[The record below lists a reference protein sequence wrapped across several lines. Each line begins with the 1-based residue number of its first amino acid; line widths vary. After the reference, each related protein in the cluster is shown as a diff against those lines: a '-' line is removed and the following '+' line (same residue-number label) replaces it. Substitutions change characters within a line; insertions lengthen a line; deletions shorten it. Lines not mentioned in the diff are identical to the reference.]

1 MTGLVAFPFHREI
14 PTMPYSDAFSF
25 NVASESELLPSNR
38 PVSRR
43 HILAALAGVGVGTIA
58 FQRALAAQAEQTGKV
73 TPEIIERS
81 EWIAGIKLTEEDRKT
96 VADAVQ
102 RDQEKFEALRKVE
115 LKNSVPPA
123 LSFFAAPPQEATAK
137 IDRQKIQPL
146 ASKEAVERP
155 ASDEDLAFL
164 PVTKLAALLKAKK
177 VSSTELTK
185 LYLARL
191 KKYDPLLKCV
201 VTLTEELALQQ
212 ARKADEEIAAGKHRG
227 PLHGIPWGAKDIMA
241 VPGYKTT
248 WGAGHYQDQS
258 LEVTATVVR
267 LLEEAGAVL
276 VAKLTVGALALGDEW
291 FGGMTRNPWNPDEG
305 SSGSSA
311 GSTSAV
317 VAGLVG
323 FALGS
328 ETLGSIVS
336 PCRRCSVSGLRPT
349 FGRVSRFGCMTL
361 AWSMDKIGPI
371 ARSLE
376 DCALIFGAI
385 HGSDPND
392 VTAVDRAFVWPPQD
406 EVGSLKVGY
415 FEEAERRAGEKRA
428 IDVLKK
434 LGVTLVPIKLP
445 QKYPV
450 GPLTLILNTES
461 AAAFD
466 DLTRAGVRDGIG
478 KWGTTFRKGQFV
490 PAIEYLRAC
499 RVRTLVMQEM
509 AEVMAGIDAYVGGDD
524 LTLTNFTGHPTVVVP
539 DGERPESAS
548 GQPGTIT
555 FTGAL
560 FDESKLLALAH
571 AYQQASGAHLKR
583 PPLDKLA
590 AAKQES

>member
-1 MTGLVAFPFHREI
+1 MPDSQPF
-14 PTMPYSDAFSF
+14 
-25 NVASESELLPSNR
+25 
-38 PVSRR
+38 SRR
-43 HILAALAGVGVGTIA
+43 QLLAALASVGVGTVA
-58 FQRALAAQAEQTGKV
+58 FQRALAAQAEQAGKI
-73 TPEIIERS
+73 TPELIQQS
-81 EWIAGIKLTEEDRKT
+81 EWIAGITLTEDDRKS
-96 VADAVQ
+96 VAGAVE
-102 RDQEKFEALRKVE
+102 RDQRKFDALRKVD

-123 LSFFAAPPQEATAK
+123 LSFFASPPQEAPAK
-137 IDRQKIQPL
+137 INRDEI
-146 ASKEAVERP
+146 RP
-155 ASDEDLAFL
+155 IAADDEVKKPESEEDLAFL
-164 PVTKLAALLKAKK
+164 PVTKLAALLRAKK

-201 VTLTEELALQQ
+201 VTLTEELALKQ
-212 ARKADEEIAAGKHRG
+212 AEKADAEIAAGKYRG
-227 PLHGIPWGAKDIMA
+227 PLHGVPWGAKDIIA

-258 LEVTATVVR
+258 LDVQATVAR
-267 LLEEAGAVL
+267 RLEEAGAVL
-276 VAKLTVGALALGDEW
+276 LAKLTVGSLALGDEW
-291 FGGMTRNPWNPDEG
+291 FGGMTRNPWNPEEG

-336 PCRRCSVSGLRPT
+336 PCRRCSASGLRPT

-361 AWSMDKIGPI
+361 CWSMDKIGPI

-376 DCALIFGAI
+376 DCALVFGAI
-385 HGSDPND
+385 HGSDPGD
-392 VTAVDRAFVWPPQD
+392 ITALDRPFAWPPQT
-406 EVGSLKVGY
+406 EIKSLKVGY
-415 FEEAERRAGEKRA
+415 FEGERPPEEKRA
-428 IDVLKK
+428 IDVLKT

-450 GPLTLILNTES
+450 GPLTVILNTEA

-478 KWGTTFRKGQFV
+478 KWGTTFRQGQFV
-490 PAIEYLRAC
+490 PAVEYLRAC
-499 RVRTLVMQEM
+499 RIRTLVMQEM

-524 LTLTNFTGHPTVVVP
+524 LTLTNFTGHPTIILP
-539 DGERPESAS
+539 DGDRPGSKS

-555 FTGAL
+555 FTGQL
-560 FDESKLLALAH
+560 FGESKLLGLGH
-571 AYQQASGAHLKR
+571 EYQQASGAHLKR
-583 PPLDKLA
+583 PKLDEVPMND
-590 AAKQES
+590 Q

>member
-1 MTGLVAFPFHREI
+1 MTP
-14 PTMPYSDAFSF
+14 
-25 NVASESELLPSNR
+25 EL
-38 PVSRR
+38 
-43 HILAALAGVGVGTIA
+43 I
-58 FQRALAAQAEQTGKV
+58 AQA
-73 TPEIIERS
+73 
-81 EWIAGIKLTEEDRKT
+81 EWIAGIELADQDRQA

-102 RDQEKFEALRKVE
+102 RDQRKFEALRKVD

-123 LSFFAAPPQEATAK
+123 LAFFAAPPQGAAP
-137 IDRQKIQPL
+137 IDRQVIEPI
-146 ASKEAVERP
+146 ASKEVAERP
-155 ASDEDLAFL
+155 AADDDLAFL
-164 PVTKLAALLKAKK
+164 PVARLAALIKSRK
-177 VSSTELTK
+177 VTSTELTR

-191 KKYDPLLKCV
+191 KKFDPLLKCV
-201 VTLTEELALQQ
+201 VTLTEELAITQ
-212 ARKADEEIAAGKHRG
+212 AKRADDEIAAGKYRG
-227 PLHGIPWGAKDIMA
+227 PLHGIPWGAKDIIA

-258 LEVTATVVR
+258 LDTRATVARR
-267 LLEEAGAVL
+267 LEAAGAVL

-291 FGGMTRNPWNPDEG
+291 FGGTTRNPWNPEEG

-336 PCRRCSVSGLRPT
+336 PCRRCSATGLRPT

-361 AWSMDKIGPI
+361 SWSMDKIGPI
-371 ARSLE
+371 ARSIE

-385 HGSDPND
+385 HGADPQD
-392 VTAVDRAFVWPPQD
+392 ITAVDRPFTWPPTTD
-406 EVGSLKVGY
+406 PAALKVGY
-415 FEEAERRAGEKRA
+415 FEGDRPANERAAVE
-428 IDVLKK
+428 VLQK
-434 LGVTLVPIKLP
+434 LGVPLVPLQLP

-450 GPLTLILNTES
+450 GPLTLILNTEA

-466 DLTRAGVRDGIG
+466 DLTRTGVREGIG
-478 KWGTTFRKGQFV
+478 RWGTTFRQGEFV
-490 PAIEYLRAC
+490 PAVEYLRAC

-509 AEVMAGIDAYVGGDD
+509 AAAMEGIDAYVGGDD
-524 LTLTNFTGHPTVVVP
+524 LVLTNFTGHPTVVVP
-539 DGERPESAS
+539 AGERDESTS

-560 FDESKLLALAH
+560 FGETKLLALA
-571 AYQQASGAHLKR
+571 QAFQMAGTAHTKR
-583 PPLDKLA
+583 PPLEKLA
-590 AAKQES
+590 RAAADKPADRQP